1 MSDGRLLSA
10 LNVAESVKKSERK
23 NFAGIESRR
32 NEDCDANKI
41 LKKTI
46 TMPDPTKTDKTI
58 TEIRE
63 QNYDT
68 DEILRDIK
76 ASLYEPEEDHYKPI
90 KTANAFNNNYI

>member
-1 MSDGRLLSA
+1 
-10 LNVAESVKKSERK
+10 
-23 NFAGIESRR
+23 
-32 NEDCDANKI
+32 
-41 LKKTI
+41 
-46 TMPDPTKTDKTI
+46 MPDPTKTDKTI

-68 DEILRDIK
+68 DEILR